1 MLHWR
6 EERKED
12 GKRKRGGKS
21 GETRSRVGG
30 EGGKEKR
37 EGVGGREGKRE
48 ERRERGR
55 INLERL
61 RRMWSPQSR
70 LK

>member
-37 EGVGGREGKRE
+37 EEVGGQEAREKRE
-48 ERRERGR
+48 ERE
-55 INLERL
+55 EE
-61 RRMWSPQSR
+61 
-70 LK
+70 